1 MSEEAVSSDA
11 ARATARV
18 RGLIEDQDD
27 VRRVVA
33 LERVESPGGWRW
45 LYLIETPFMTFPK
58 FAVGTTDADNEDVQI
73 LTTCGS
79 IWAAQES
86 FNTALECGGVLP
98 PES

>member
-1 MSEEAVSSDA
+1 MSDA
-11 ARATARV
+11 LSYDVARATVLV

-33 LERVESPGGWRW
+33 LEPVEGASGRRW
-45 LYLIETPFMTFPK
+45 LYLIETPYMTFPK
-58 FAVGTTDADNEDVQI
+58 FAVGTTDARNEDVQI
-73 LTTCGS
+73 LVACGS
-79 IWAAQES
+79 IWAAQDS

>member
-1 MSEEAVSSDA
+1 MSEALSFDA
-11 ARATARV
+11 ARVRARV
-18 RGLIEDQDD
+18 CGHIEDQED

-33 LERVESPGGWRW
+33 LEHVAGRW

-58 FAVGTTDADNEDVQI
+58 FAVGTTDADNVDVRI
-73 LTTCGS
+73 LTACGS